1 MSCSS
6 SLSSSRSDQR
16 RHRRRVGTIEDDVT
30 AGVVSVGTS
39 RPSGQAPVII
49 VDAYAANI
57 GTLTSGGGGG
67 GSSSNSS
74 SSNSSVN
81 AVASSEMVLQMLDT
95 LMTGHEPFYA
105 DYPAYQEAEPLTS
118 HHPHHQ
124 HSHQHAI
131 ARSNTSVVPP
141 VSLDATT
148 HTPGTYLSKDFHS
161 RVARIV
167 KKNSDV

>member
-1 MSCSS
+1 M
-6 SLSSSRSDQR
+6 
-16 RHRRRVGTIEDDVT
+16 
-30 AGVVSVGTS
+30 SVGTS

-57 GTLTSGGGGG
+57 GTLTSGG
-67 GSSSNSS
+67 SNSS
-74 SSNSSVN
+74 SSVN

-124 HSHQHAI
+124 HSHHHAI
-131 ARSNTSVVPP
+131 TRNNTSVVPP

-148 HTPGTYLSKDFHS
+148 HTPGTYPSADFHS
-161 RVARIV
+161 RVAYREKQSRRCVRLKRMPRI
-167 KKNSDV
+167 KTRLTQKFI